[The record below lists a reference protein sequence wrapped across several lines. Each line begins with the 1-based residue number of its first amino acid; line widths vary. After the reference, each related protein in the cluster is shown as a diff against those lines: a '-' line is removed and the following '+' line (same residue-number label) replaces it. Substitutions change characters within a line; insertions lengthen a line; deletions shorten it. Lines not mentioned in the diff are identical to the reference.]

1 MEFSSRLSL
10 YDFLAIL
17 LPGMLF
23 TNCLYGCL
31 EGVFFYSSSLVPISI
46 YFIISYFVGIIN
58 NTVSECL
65 TEKNRNNINDIR
77 NSYKKIYN
85 DNNAYYINKKDYYK
99 AYYHLMQTNNLNNI
113 PILEIQY
120 AFLRNAILVI
130 IFMNLTILYDLI
142 INNNSFIVFSFSE
155 KIELLIF
162 NHIILLL
169 IPCIE
174 KRKKLKIMELVW
186 EGDFYCNKET
196 TTKGI

>member
-1 MEFSSRLSL
+1 
-10 YDFLAIL
+10 
-17 LPGMLF
+17 
-23 TNCLYGCL
+23 
-31 EGVFFYSSSLVPISI
+31 
-46 YFIISYFVGIIN
+46 
-58 NTVSECL
+58 
-65 TEKNRNNINDIR
+65 
-77 NSYKKIYN
+77 
-85 DNNAYYINKKDYYK
+85 
-99 AYYHLMQTNNLNNI
+99 
-113 PILEIQY
+113 
-120 AFLRNAILVI
+120 
-130 IFMNLTILYDLI
+130 MNLTILYDLI